1 MEKRELE
8 KLASVELTEVR
19 QSRDLPAPATAQQ
32 PRTRAKFSAAAIIP
46 VWIVLS
52 SGVIIY
58 NNYIYNTLNFKF
70 PVFLVTWHLTFA
82 AIGTRVL
89 QRTTHLLDG
98 AKDVP
103 VSKDMFFRSILP
115 IGLLFSG
122 SLILSNTAY
131 LHLSVAYIQMLK
143 AFTPVAILLIT
154 WATRI
159 SEPSRKLLLIVFMIS
174 SGVAVASKGERW
186 FSWIGFFIQAG
197 GVGFEATRLV
207 LIQTLL
213 HGLKMDPLVSLHLYA
228 PVCALINLCVI
239 PFTEGLEPLRI
250 VWGSIIGSYSHA
262 MSAVSANAA
271 SNATASI
278 VGASGELLATIG
290 EEAAPHITP
299 FLLLTN
305 ALLAFLLNIAAVF
318 LVGAGSG
325 LVLTLAGVLKDVLLV
340 AGSVVIW
347 GGEVG
352 VMQASGY
359 SIALCGLV
367 MFKLT
372 GGK

>member
-1 MEKRELE
+1 MEKHELE
-8 KLASVELTEVR
+8 KLESVELTEVR
-19 QSRDLPAPATAQQ
+19 QSRDLPSPATAQQ
-32 PRTRAKFSAAAIIP
+32 PRNRAKFSATTIIP
-46 VWIVLS
+46 LWIVLS

-58 NNYIYNTLNFKF
+58 NNYIYNSLNFRF

-131 LHLSVAYIQMLK
+131 LYLSVAYIQMLK

-159 SEPSRKLLLIVFMIS
+159 SEPNRKLLLIVLMIS
-174 SGVAVASKGERW
+174 SGVAVTSKGEKL

-239 PFTEGLEPLRI
+239 PFTEGLEPLRL
-250 VWGSIIGSYSHA
+250 VWEGITGSYSHA
-262 MSAVSANAA
+262 MSAVSSAA
-271 SNATASI
+271 VSDATGTIA
-278 VGASGELLATIG
+278 GASGELLAAIG

-299 FLLLTN
+299 FILLTN

-347 GGEVG
+347 GGEIG
-352 VMQASGY
+352 VLQASGY

-367 MFKLT
+367 MFKLS